1 MSNYRLL
8 LRETPADGG
17 RTAAKAPPPD
27 RQCHTS
33 CSKAE
38 SINLSKFVPHFHTV
52 SVDCS
57 HQVDVEA
64 IHGRRA
70 TSVQSTVD
78 TNTRLGAM
86 LNILRKL
93 LVLPWCQFRSTQ
105 CCTIQI
111 DHYRETLVK

>member
-1 MSNYRLL
+1 M
-8 LRETPADGG
+8 T
-17 RTAAKAPPPD
+17 
-27 RQCHTS
+27 
-33 CSKAE
+33 
-38 SINLSKFVPHFHTV
+38 HFHTV

-70 TSVQSTVD
+70 TSVQKSTVE
-78 TNTRLGAM
+78 TNTRLKAM

-93 LVLPWCQFRSTQ
+93 LVFSPLSLDSIQ